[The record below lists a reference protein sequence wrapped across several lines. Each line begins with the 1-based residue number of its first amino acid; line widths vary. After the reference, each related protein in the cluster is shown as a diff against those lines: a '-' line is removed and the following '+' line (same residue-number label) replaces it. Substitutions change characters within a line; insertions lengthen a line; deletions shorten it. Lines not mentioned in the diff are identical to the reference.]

1 MYGPSFCIVTV
12 WPRAWSSLAR
22 DAETIPLPKDEVTP
36 PVTNMYLVFSFMPV
50 SLRETKI
57 DQRSFGE
64 GINYKNISEG
74 RFYCPFNKTLLGMA
88 LPLLFARI
96 SLMNAVQNTA
106 MK

>member
-1 MYGPSFCIVTV
+1 MYGSSFCIVTV
-12 WPRAWSSLAR
+12 WPRAWRSLAR

-64 GINYKNISEG
+64 GIIIRTFQRADSTVLLIK
-74 RFYCPFNKTLLGMA
+74 PF
-88 LPLLFARI
+88 
-96 SLMNAVQNTA
+96 
-106 MK
+106 